1 MPRNVNFL
9 WCSNQATGPYIVFG
23 DRLFTCYHLSIHYVL
38 SNQSTLELVMKA
50 ENLKGNNIQ
59 AVIEYIILMER
70 DRRSEELHRKKK
82 TYSYKS

>member
-1 MPRNVNFL
+1 
-9 WCSNQATGPYIVFG
+9 
-23 DRLFTCYHLSIHYVL
+23 
-38 SNQSTLELVMKA
+38 MKA